1 MAALTAVIDSRE
13 QADWLASLRLD
24 PLEEDRADIRHAM
37 LSSLL
42 VTLLG
47 AKRISPQ
54 QFLDDLPWRET
65 PPPPPPASPA
75 TLRRK
80 IDAVMTMLGGKR

>member
-1 MAALTAVIDSRE
+1 VAALTAVIDSRE

-24 PLEEDRADIRHAM
+24 PPEEERADVRHAVLLEM
-37 LSSLL
+37 L
-42 VTLLG
+42 TALLG
-47 AKRISPQ
+47 NKRVPAQ

-65 PPPPPPASPA
+65 PPAPPPASPA